1 MAECYTDVYIA
12 RYEVYPNVDPTGY
25 CVGFRA
31 KCSPN
36 ELSGYWDTVVP
47 NADIPSGSTD
57 TDICALAWDGYGDP
71 VSGGLGAT
79 ITTWADAE
87 MVKTPLIGELYKK
100 LEEPAE

>member
-12 RYEVYPNVDPTGY
+12 RYEVYPNVDPQGF

-31 KCSPN
+31 QCEPN
-36 ELSGYWDTVVP
+36 KLSGYWDTVVP

-57 TDICALAWDGYGDP
+57 TDICDLAWDGYGDP

-79 ITTWADAE
+79 ITTWAEAE
-87 MVKTPLIGELYKK
+87 MVKTPLIGEKFK
-100 LEEPAE
+100 TIDEPEE

>member
-1 MAECYTDVYIA
+1 MSECYTDVYIA

-57 TDICALAWDGYGDP
+57 TEICALAWDGYGDP
-71 VSGGLGAT
+71 VANGLGAT

-100 LEEPAE
+100 IEEPAE